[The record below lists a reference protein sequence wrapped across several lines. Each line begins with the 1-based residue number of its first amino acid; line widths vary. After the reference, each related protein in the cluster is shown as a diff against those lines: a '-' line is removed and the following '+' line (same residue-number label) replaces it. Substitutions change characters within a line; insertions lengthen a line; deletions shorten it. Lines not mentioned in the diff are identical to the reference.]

1 MKLPLTLTALVPV
14 LAAALWSAPSLR
26 AQTPAQPGA
35 APASAGSG
43 VIALPSYE
51 VTGLPVDQSINPLT
65 RETDAVTGDARGPLD
80 TPRGV
85 STITSGLFN
94 ERQIHGLQEILLYAP
109 GAYVGASYGNITTP
123 NLRGE
128 IAETYLNGQ
137 RLSYNYY
144 GTFPSFNGVEA
155 IDVVRGPG
163 SAVFGAGYFTGGYVN
178 YVTKQPSFAGA
189 RTVITARLGTW
200 APGNVSFANGSLQ
213 IDTTAPVND
222 RLAWRVSYEGK
233 GGDTFFR
240 QNGARDDREDLFGA
254 LTCKPAAATTLEFNA
269 QYFWQNTP
277 ETLGVNRVNQ
287 DLIDHALYYTGLS
300 ADGAFPGP
308 VPATSVV
315 QLPWDAILFSRG
327 DFANA
332 NVARAQLVAT
342 HRFSPAVTL
351 VNRSLFEYV
360 NRRRY
365 QQFEYAEYITQHT
378 FENRTELHLDWS
390 GAFLPQSAV
399 GGVTVRYAHTLGYE
413 NYFNEYIYNFD
424 VTDPS
429 RVFNEQAS
437 FPNSYYPGI
446 TGPGG
451 RPFFPAAWGSPETDD
466 SKLWNPA
473 AFWQQ
478 ELKLAPK
485 LSLLAG
491 LRGDLF
497 IGEARDPLPPPATT
511 PWQDRV
517 SVGTFSPSA
526 NLIYRPTSEVSLYA
540 TYQRIRA
547 VAGNL
552 AGGGLSLKDRGD
564 GVGVLNRDD
573 FRNRSDLAELGAK
586 ASLLEH
592 KLYAAAT
599 LFDQRRTE
607 IGLGGEHDDIRVR
620 GLELE
625 SVYQPDTHLS
635 MTANATFQDGRYVNS
650 APFQLGGRDIYAGY
664 ALGRGPGG
672 LGTGDA
678 SYDPYANQVPVG
690 DWPLVGFS
698 HTLLNGSVRYRFANG
713 FGLGGNVQWQ
723 SRQRGNLDDQW
734 HIPAQVLYNA
744 NISYAFAE
752 APARPGAASSATHA
766 PKWEFNL
773 DFLNLTNER
782 NWIHNGDA
790 YTASELI
797 FPELPF
803 RMEGYVKLRF

>member
-1 MKLPLTLTALVPV
+1 MKLPIRIPALSLVV
-14 LAAALWSAPSLR
+14 LALALGHAEG
-26 AQTPAQPGA
+26 QVVPGVA
-35 APASAGSG
+35 T
-43 VIALPSYE
+43 LPDFV
-51 VTGLPVDQSINPLT
+51 VTGVPIEQSVNPLT

-94 ERQIHGLQEILLYAP
+94 ERQIHGVQEILLYSP
-109 GAYVGASYGNITTP
+109 GAYVGAAYGNISTP
-123 NLRGE
+123 NIRGD

-155 IDVVRGPG
+155 VDLVRGPG

-178 YVTKQPSFAGA
+178 YVTKQPNFSGPE
-189 RTVITARLGTW
+189 TVITTRLGTW
-200 APGNVSFANGSLQ
+200 APGNVSFANGSVQ
-213 IDTTAPVND
+213 IDTTAPVGD
-222 RLAWRVSYEGK
+222 RLAWRLSYEAK

-240 QNGARDDREDLFGA
+240 KNDASDDRQDIFGA
-254 LTCKPAAATTLEFNA
+254 VAWKPDAGTTLEFNA

-287 DLIDHALYYTGLS
+287 DLIDHALYYTGTS
-300 ADGAFPGP
+300 ADNPGFPGP
-308 VPATSVV
+308 IPATGVV
-315 QLPWDAILFSRG
+315 KLPWEATLFSRG
-327 DFANA
+327 DFSNA
-332 NVARAQLVAT
+332 NVARAQAVLT
-342 HRFSPAVTL
+342 HVVSPALTL

-360 NRRRY
+360 DRRRF
-365 QQFEYAEYITQHT
+365 QQFEYAEYVTQHT

-390 GAFLPQSAV
+390 AAALPQTAV
-399 GGVTVRYAHTLGYE
+399 AGVTVRYARTVGYE

-429 RVFNEQAS
+429 RVFSEAAQ
-437 FPNSYYPGI
+437 FPDSYYPGV

-451 RPFFPAAWGSPETDD
+451 RPFFSAALGSPETAD
-466 SKLWNPA
+466 STLWNPA
-473 AFWQQ
+473 AFWQHD
-478 ELKLAPK
+478 LKLTPR

-497 IGEARDPLPPPATT
+497 IGEASDALPPPGTT
-511 PWQDRV
+511 PWHDRV

-526 NLIYRPTSEVSLYA
+526 NLIYRPTPQASFYA
-540 TYQRIRA
+540 TYQRIRS
-547 VAGNL
+547 VQGSL
-552 AGGGLSLKDRGD
+552 AGGGLILTDRGD
-564 GVGVLNRDD
+564 GTGALSKDD
-573 FRNRSDLAELGAK
+573 FRNRSDLAEVGAK
-586 ASLLEH
+586 FSLLDH

-599 LFDQRRTE
+599 AFDQRRTE
-607 IGLGGEHDDIRVR
+607 VSLGGDHNDILVR

-625 SVYQPDTHLS
+625 TVYQPNSRLS
-635 MTANATFQDGRYVNS
+635 ATANVTLQDGNYVNS
-650 APFQLGGRDIYAGY
+650 APFQLGGRDIYAAY

-672 LGTGDA
+672 LGTGTA
-678 SYDPYANQVPVG
+678 TYNPYDNQVPVG

-698 HTLLNGSVRYRFANG
+698 HTMLNGSVRYRWENG
-713 FGLGGNVQWQ
+713 FGVGGNVQWQ

-734 HIPAQVLYNA
+734 HIPPQVLYNA
-744 NISYAFAE
+744 NVFYE
-752 APARPGAASSATHA
+752 TKRWSA
-766 PKWEFNL
+766 NL

-790 YTASELI
+790 YTDSELI

-803 RMEGYVKLRF
+803 RMEGYVKVRF